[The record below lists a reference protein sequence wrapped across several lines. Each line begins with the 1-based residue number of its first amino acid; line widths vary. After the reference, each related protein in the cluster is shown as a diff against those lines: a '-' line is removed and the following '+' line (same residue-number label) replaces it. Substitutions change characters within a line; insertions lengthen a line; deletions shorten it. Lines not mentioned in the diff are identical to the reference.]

1 MNTTQEMLQ
10 VQIFV
15 LENAVWRGE
24 PRYLAILHLLQRQ
37 GVAGA
42 TVLRGYMGFGSHQR
56 LHTATLVDVG
66 ADLPLV
72 IFWVDRADRV
82 ARLLPQIEALL
93 ENGGLIVSFPV
104 TATHLQQRLLD
115 HFPHDL
121 QVRHLMT
128 RHVLTVGP
136 DASLSE
142 VAELFLHGG
151 VRTIPVVDA
160 EQRVVG
166 IITDGDLLR
175 RGDMALPLSI
185 REALHPQ
192 EVAAS
197 VPPTHLHARDVMTRE
212 VTGVREDMV
221 IAAAIDVM
229 AEHGFKRLPVLD
241 QHGHLVGI
249 VSRADILQT
258 VAHVVPHATPQRSP
272 SGAVQRVGDV
282 MQQDVPTVRPTTP
295 LVEVL
300 EALAGV
306 EQRRVVVV
314 DEMGR
319 VAGIITDG
327 DLLRRASAEERPG
340 ILGRMRER
348 LGGAAHHERHLLVS
362 GRVAADIMTTPVITI
377 GVESAPSEAIR
388 LMIEHSIKRLPVLD
402 SEGRLVGLIGRAGV
416 LKALSEA
423 TQH

>member
-15 LENAVWRGE
+15 LENAAWRGE
-24 PRYLAILHLLQRQ
+24 PRYLAILRYLQRQ

-42 TVLRGYMGFGSHQR
+42 TVLRGSMGFGSHQR
-56 LHTATLVDVG
+56 LHSATLVDVG

-93 ENGGLIVSFPV
+93 ADGGLIVSFPV
-104 TATHLQQRLLD
+104 TATHVKQRLLE

-128 RHVLTVGP
+128 RHVLTVAL
-136 DASLSE
+136 DDRLSE
-142 VAELFLHGG
+142 VAELFLQGG
-151 VRTIPVVDA
+151 IRAIPVVDA
-160 EQRVVG
+160 DRMVVG

-175 RGDMALPLSI
+175 RGDLALPLSI
-185 REALHPQ
+185 RAALHPH
-192 EVAAS
+192 EVVAA
-197 VPPTHLHARDVMTRE
+197 VPPTQLRARDVMTRE
-212 VTGVREDMV
+212 VVGVREDML

-229 AEHGFKRLPVLD
+229 AQRGYKRLPVLD
-241 QHGHLVGI
+241 QQGRLVGI

-258 VAHVVPHATPQRSP
+258 VAHVVPHATPRRDP

-282 MQQDVPTVRPTTP
+282 MQQDVPTVRPATP
-295 LVEVL
+295 LADVL

-314 DEMGR
+314 DELGR
-319 VAGIITDG
+319 VTGIITDG

-348 LGGAAHHERHLLVS
+348 LHGAATHERHLLVS
-362 GRVAADIMTTPVITI
+362 GRVAADIMTTPVSTI
-377 GVESAPSEAIR
+377 GVDAAPSEAIR
-388 LMIEHSIKRLPVLD
+388 LMLEHGVKRLPVLD
-402 SEGRLVGLIGRAGV
+402 PEGRLAGLIGRAGV
-416 LKALSEA
+416 LKALGEA
-423 TQH
+423 TRG